1 MTGGRA
7 VAPLHPLAWLVWL
20 VGAAGVAGALGNPL
34 YQLPLLGVLAAVYLA
49 GHADAPWARAFPLFL
64 RLGVIVLVL
73 RTILAGAGGDATP
86 PVLFRLPQLRL
97 PGGVAALGGPVSAG
111 ALASGFR
118 NGLTVL
124 LLVAA
129 FGAFNACVSPSRLLR
144 LVPGFLFEAGL
155 VVTVALAFVPQTVI
169 GLNRTLEAQRLR
181 GHRLR
186 RLRDLGPLLLP
197 LLAGGLE
204 RALTLAEA
212 MEARGYGRHRPGAG
226 QGRGAAVLG
235 LAGLVA
241 AVLGGF
247 ALLAGNAAW
256 SARALLGIGAVAV
269 AAASAASS
277 RRSGRT
283 RHRQERWRRVDSAVA
298 VAAVAALGVV
308 VAARLAGI
316 GDLGWT
322 GAAQLAAPGF
332 AWLPALGLFGLAAP
346 VAVGAPRVVP
356 DPVAGGG
363 PR

>member
-1 MTGGRA
+1 MTPDRGEA
-7 VAPLHPLAWLVWL
+7 ALHPLAWLVWL
-20 VGAAGVAGALGNPL
+20 IGAAGVAGALGNPV

-64 RLGVIVLVL
+64 RVGVIVLLL
-73 RTILAGAGGDATP
+73 RTLLAGAGGSAAP
-86 PVLFRLPQLRL
+86 PVLFRLPELRL

-155 VVTVALAFVPQTVI
+155 VVTVALAFVPQTVV
-169 GLNRTLEAQRLR
+169 GLGRTLEAQRLR
-181 GHRLR
+181 GHRPR

-212 MEARGYGRHRPGAG
+212 MEARGYGRHRPGAA
-226 QGRGAAVLG
+226 QGRGAAMVG

-241 AVLGGF
+241 LALGAF

-256 SARALLGIGAVAV
+256 SARGLLAVGAVAV
-269 AAASAASS
+269 AGAATASG

-283 RHRQERWRRVDSAVA
+283 RLRRERWERADGL
-298 VAAVAALGVV
+298 VAAAALTALGVV
-308 VAARLAGI
+308 LAARLAGV
-316 GDLGWT
+316 GDLAWT
-322 GAAQLAAPGF
+322 GAGQLDTPGF
-332 AWLPALGLFGLAAP
+332 AWLPALALFGLAAP
-346 VAVGAPRVVP
+346 VAVGGR
-356 DPVAGGG
+356 
-363 PR
+363 R

>member
-1 MTGGRA
+1 MTAGRGEA
-7 VAPLHPLAWLVWL
+7 ALHPLAWLVWL
-20 VGAAGVAGALGNPL
+20 IGAAGVAGALGNPV

-64 RLGVIVLVL
+64 RVGVIVLVL
-73 RTILAGAGGDATP
+73 RTLLAGAAGSAAP
-86 PVLFRLPQLRL
+86 PVLFRLPELRL
-97 PGGVAALGGPVSAG
+97 PGGVAVLGGPVSAG

-155 VVTVALAFVPQTVI
+155 VVTVTLAFVPQTVV
-169 GLNRTLEAQRLR
+169 GLSRTLEAQRLR
-181 GHRLR
+181 GHRPR

-212 MEARGYGRHRPGAG
+212 MEARGYGRHRPGAA
-226 QGRGAAVLG
+226 QGRGAAMVG

-241 AVLGGF
+241 LALGAF

-256 SARALLGIGAVAV
+256 SARGLLAVGAVAV
-269 AAASAASS
+269 AGAAAASA

-283 RHRQERWRRVDSAVA
+283 RLRRERWERADGV
-298 VAAVAALGVV
+298 VAAAALAALGVV
-308 VAARLAGI
+308 LAARLAGI

-322 GAAQLAAPGF
+322 GAGQLDAPGF
-332 AWLPALGLFGLAAP
+332 AWLPALALFGLAAP
-346 VAVGAPRVVP
+346 VAVGGR
-356 DPVAGGG
+356 
-363 PR
+363 R

>member
-1 MTGGRA
+1 MTEGRA

-20 VGAAGVAGALGNPL
+20 IGAAGVAGALGSPV

-73 RTILAGAGGDATP
+73 RTILAAAGGDAAP

-97 PGGVAALGGPVSAG
+97 PGGVASLGGPVSAG
-111 ALASGFR
+111 ALAGGFR
-118 NGLTVL
+118 DGLTVL

-129 FGAFNACVSPSRLLR
+129 FGAFNACVGPSRLLR

-181 GHRLR
+181 GHRPR
-186 RLRDLGPLLLP
+186 GLRDLGPLLLP

-226 QGRGAAVLG
+226 QGRGAAMLG

-241 AVLGGF
+241 GLLGAF

-256 SARALLGIGAVAV
+256 SARALLG
-269 AAASAASS
+269 ASS

-283 RHRQERWRRVDSAVA
+283 RHRQERWRRADSL
-298 VAAVAALGVV
+298 VAAAALAALAAVV
-308 VAARLAGI
+308 VARLAGV
-316 GDLGWT
+316 GDLGWA
-322 GAAQLAAPGF
+322 GVSHLRAPGF
-332 AWLPALGLFGLAAP
+332 AWLPALALFGLAAP
-346 VAVGAPRVVP
+346 VAVGGPRAP
-356 DPVAGGG
+356 AGGPG
-363 PR
+363 VAVGGTR

>member
-1 MTGGRA
+1 MIAEAAAAGGAQRGGQ
-7 VAPLHPLAWLVWL
+7 VRLHPLTWLAWLA
-20 VGAAGVAGALGNPL
+20 GAAGVAGALGNPF
-34 YQLPLLGVLAAVYLA
+34 YQLPLLGVLTAVYLV

-64 RLGVIVLVL
+64 RIGVVVLAL
-73 RTILAGAGGDATP
+73 RTLLAAAGGDATP
-86 PVLFRLPQLRL
+86 PVLLRLPEVRL
-97 PGGVAALGGPVSAG
+97 PGGAAVIGGPVSAG
-111 ALASGFR
+111 ALATGFR

-144 LVPGFLFEAGL
+144 MTPGFLFEAGL
-155 VVTVALAFVPQTVI
+155 VITVALAFVPQTVI
-169 GLNRTLEAQRLR
+169 GVHRTLEAQRLR

-226 QGRGAAVLG
+226 QGRGAALLG

-241 AVLGGF
+241 TLLGVF

-256 SARALLGIGAVAV
+256 SGRALLGLGAVAV
-269 AAASAASS
+269 AGAAAAGG

-283 RHRQERWRRVDSAVA
+283 RMRQERWRGRDTA
-298 VAAVAALGVV
+298 VAASAALAILIVL
-308 VAARLAGI
+308 AARVTGI
-316 GDLGWT
+316 GDLGWA
-322 GAAQLAAPGF
+322 GAAHLTVPGF
-332 AWLPALGLFGLAAP
+332 AWLPALALFALAAP
-346 VAVGAPRVVP
+346 VA
-356 DPVAGGG
+356 AGGQ
-363 PR
+363 R

>member
-1 MTGGRA
+1 MTPGRGEA
-7 VAPLHPLAWLVWL
+7 ALHPLAWLVWL
-20 VGAAGVAGALGNPL
+20 IGAAGVAGALGNPV

-64 RLGVIVLVL
+64 RVGVIVLVL
-73 RTILAGAGGDATP
+73 RTLLAGAAGSAAP
-86 PVLFRLPQLRL
+86 PVLFRLPELRL
-97 PGGVAALGGPVSAG
+97 PGGVAVLGGPVSAG

-155 VVTVALAFVPQTVI
+155 VVTVTLAFVPQTVV
-169 GLNRTLEAQRLR
+169 GLSRTLEAQRLR
-181 GHRLR
+181 GHRPR

-212 MEARGYGRHRPGAG
+212 MEARGYGRHRPGAA
-226 QGRGAAVLG
+226 QGRGAAMVG

-241 AVLGGF
+241 LALGAF

-256 SARALLGIGAVAV
+256 SARGLLAVGAVAV
-269 AAASAASS
+269 AGAAAASA

-283 RHRQERWRRVDSAVA
+283 RLRRERWERADGV
-298 VAAVAALGVV
+298 VAAAALAALGVV
-308 VAARLAGI
+308 LAARLAGI

-322 GAAQLAAPGF
+322 GAGQLDAPGF
-332 AWLPALGLFGLAAP
+332 AWLPALALFGLAAP
-346 VAVGAPRVVP
+346 VAVGGR
-356 DPVAGGG
+356 
-363 PR
+363 R

>member
-1 MTGGRA
+1 MTEGRGL
-7 VAPLHPLAWLVWL
+7 APLHPLAWLVWL
-20 VGAAGVAGALGNPL
+20 VGAAGVAGALGNPV
-34 YQLPLLGVLAAVYLA
+34 YQLPLLGVLAAVYVA

-64 RLGVIVLVL
+64 RLGVVVLVL
-73 RTILAGAGGDATP
+73 RTVLAGAGGDAAP

-97 PGGVAALGGPVSAG
+97 PGGVATLGGPVSAG
-111 ALASGFR
+111 ALAGGFR

-169 GLNRTLEAQRLR
+169 GLHRTLEAQRLR

-226 QGRGAAVLG
+226 QGRGAAMLG
-235 LAGLVA
+235 LAGLIA
-241 AVLGGF
+241 AMLGAF

-256 SARALLGIGAVAV
+256 SARALLGAGAVAV
-269 AAASAASS
+269 AAAAAGD
-277 RRSGRT
+277 RRGGRT
-283 RHRQERWRRVDSAVA
+283 RHRQERWRPADSAVA
-298 VAAVAALGVV
+298 VAAVAALGLV

-316 GDLGWT
+316 GDLGWS
-322 GAAQLAAPGF
+322 GASHLGAPGF
-332 AWLPALGLFGLAAP
+332 AWLPALALFGLAVP
-346 VAVGAPRVVP
+346 VA
-356 DPVAGGG
+356 AGG
-363 PR
+363 RA

>member
-1 MTGGRA
+1 MTGDRGEA
-7 VAPLHPLAWLVWL
+7 GLHPLAWLAWL
-20 VGAAGVAGALGNPL
+20 VGAVGVAGALGNPV

-64 RLGVIVLVL
+64 RVGVIVLVL
-73 RTILAGAGGDATP
+73 RTLLAGAGGSAAP
-86 PVLFRLPQLRL
+86 PVLFRLPELRL

-124 LLVAA
+124 LLVTA

-155 VVTVALAFVPQTVI
+155 VVTVALAFIPQTVV
-169 GLNRTLEAQRLR
+169 GLGRTLEAQRLR
-181 GHRLR
+181 GHRPR

-212 MEARGYGRHRPGAG
+212 MEARGYGRHRPGAA
-226 QGRGAAVLG
+226 QGRGAAMVG

-241 AVLGGF
+241 LALGAF

-256 SARALLGIGAVAV
+256 SARGLLAVGAVAV
-269 AAASAASS
+269 AGAAAASG

-283 RHRQERWRRVDSAVA
+283 RLRRERWERADGL
-298 VAAVAALGVV
+298 VAAAALTALGVV
-308 VAARLAGI
+308 LAARLADV

-322 GAAQLAAPGF
+322 GAGQFGAPGF
-332 AWLPALGLFGLAAP
+332 AWLPALALFGLAAP
-346 VAVGAPRVVP
+346 VA
-356 DPVAGGG
+356 AGG
-363 PR
+363 RR